1 MSDMKDLA
9 TGEAPEPEMPTRPD
23 SPAGNRH
30 RSPARSSPGKRSPSN
45 ASPTGAKKPM
55 SPPSNTVT
63 ARTESWTTR
72 SSSLSAGSPGS
83 ALSKRERARV
93 IGSAPSSLAVST
105 ARRLKPSERQ
115 REDKKRLKK
124 KLSKKHFVPGPGTYD
139 PKHKREVGSTSRD
152 LTGSTVFRSRTQRRF
167 DPVKLY
173 GHDGDPGAYEPTVY
187 LSLVMT
193 AKKTFSQAIQDG
205 KVGFNAT
212 AERILSFRRGN
223 WNEGEKTP
231 GPAAYKP
238 QVTETGREQDMTTLN
253 GCEAMKSAAFASK
266 VARVPAPHNEK
277 VPGPGQYDP
286 NFESIEPS
294 AHNAMS
300 HVGRD
305 AAVPGGLS
313 TDGPRYAST
322 GAGVGPGSYDAERW
336 ETIAYNGEQ
345 QLARTSVA
353 QREGRAN
360 AAHGVGF
367 GSRYEQHELP
377 FETPAV
383 MHEATPGPGSY
394 DPMMT
399 NEGGSYDPGSSSLYP
414 KGAQL
419 VGHTSRF
426 KPTHIPDALTG
437 HFAPGIAQDLTR
449 DPTQYDPARGR
460 EIKDTASATFN
471 EKGQHGKGGFN
482 ASEEG
487 RVLKLSNDPLHAP
500 KLPDG
505 TYNKEY
511 VLASG
516 NHYVTPGPAAYKPQV
531 TETGREQDMTTL
543 NGCEAMKS
551 AAFASKVARVPAPHN
566 EKVPGP
572 GQYDPNFESIE
583 PSAHNAMSHVG
594 RDSTVPSQWTS
605 GLLSSRRFASTGPGV
620 GPGTYDPITTNN
632 GDLDTIQGR
641 SERKADFGAFGW
653 NASFISDSLRTFFSG
668 LFPDK
673 PSTSTAVSV

>member
-1 MSDMKDLA
+1 MADTKELA
-9 TGEAPEPEMPTRPD
+9 TGEAPEPEMPTRPE
-23 SPAGNRH
+23 SPAGTRH
-30 RSPARSSPGKRSPSN
+30 RSPTRSSPGKRSPSN
-45 ASPTGAKKPM
+45 ASPTGAKIPM

-266 VARVPAPHNEK
+266 VARVPAPHNE
-277 VPGPGQYDP
+277 
-286 NFESIEPS
+286 N
-294 AHNAMS
+294 
-300 HVGRD
+300 
-305 AAVPGGLS
+305 
-313 TDGPRYAST
+313 
-322 GAGVGPGSYDAERW
+322 
-336 ETIAYNGEQ
+336 
-345 QLARTSVA
+345 
-353 QREGRAN
+353 
-360 AAHGVGF
+360 
-367 GSRYEQHELP
+367 
-377 FETPAV
+377 
-383 MHEATPGPGSY
+383 
-394 DPMMT
+394 
-399 NEGGSYDPGSSSLYP
+399 
-414 KGAQL
+414 
-419 VGHTSRF
+419 
-426 KPTHIPDALTG
+426 
-437 HFAPGIAQDLTR
+437 
-449 DPTQYDPARGR
+449 
-460 EIKDTASATFN
+460 
-471 EKGQHGKGGFN
+471 
-482 ASEEG
+482 
-487 RVLKLSNDPLHAP
+487 
-500 KLPDG
+500 
-505 TYNKEY
+505 
-511 VLASG
+511 
-516 NHYVTPGPAAYKPQV
+516 
-531 TETGREQDMTTL
+531 
-543 NGCEAMKS
+543 
-551 AAFASKVARVPAPHN
+551 
-566 EKVPGP
+566 VPGP

-620 GPGTYDPITTNN
+620 GPGTYDPIMTNN

-673 PSTSTAVSV
+673 PSTSSAVSV